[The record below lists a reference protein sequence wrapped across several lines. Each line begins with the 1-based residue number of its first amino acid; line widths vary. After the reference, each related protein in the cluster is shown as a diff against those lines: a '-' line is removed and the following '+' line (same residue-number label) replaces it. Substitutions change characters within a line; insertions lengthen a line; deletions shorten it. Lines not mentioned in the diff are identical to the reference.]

1 MNSPITDLICYWM
14 LFLSILLP
22 YNTYASPTEQSI
34 VMFRQL
40 STTEGLSN
48 NSINSLCRDSR
59 GFLWV
64 GTTSGLNRYD
74 SYTFQ
79 QYYQDTDNLPDN
91 SITDIFEDWKGNIWV
106 AATQGYA
113 IYDYQ
118 TGKFNK
124 NSEAILRQLNI
135 ACDTIPRV
143 GTDRR
148 KKYLWAYDKS
158 KIYLHDH
165 QQNITKIYPLADTYM
180 TRLFVTDEHVYSIYN
195 SGKLYVTDINSSLTQ
210 EISIPFQYKRYLE
223 KHLPRVYIDNN
234 GGIWVYTFQNSL
246 LLYKKN
252 MQTAWEE
259 IKLPIHTEQFNRIRN
274 IAEDSNG
281 NIWLITSHLG
291 GFIYQP
297 QSGSLTNFSHEP
309 LKSHTIASN
318 NLSAIHIDQEGII
331 WIGNFKHGISYY
343 APQS

>member
-64 GTTSGLNRYD
+64 GTTSDLNRYD

-148 KKYLWAYDKS
+148 KN
-158 KIYLHDH
+158 IYGPM
-165 QQNITKIYPLADTYM
+165 TKARY
-180 TRLFVTDEHVYSIYN
+180 
-195 SGKLYVTDINSSLTQ
+195 
-210 EISIPFQYKRYLE
+210 IS
-223 KHLPRVYIDNN
+223 
-234 GGIWVYTFQNSL
+234 T
-246 LLYKKN
+246 
-252 MQTAWEE
+252 T
-259 IKLPIHTEQFNRIRN
+259 TNRISQRY
-274 IAEDSNG
+274 ILWQ
-281 NIWLITSHLG
+281 I
-291 GFIYQP
+291 
-297 QSGSLTNFSHEP
+297 LT
-309 LKSHTIASN
+309 
-318 NLSAIHIDQEGII
+318 
-331 WIGNFKHGISYY
+331 
-343 APQS
+343 